1 MSESLTDFNMMTV
14 VVLLALSAGRAS
26 PQRRI
31 IGDISEQK
39 ISQLADFDAR
49 EERVYR

>member
-1 MSESLTDFNMMTV
+1 MISQYLHLLLLLL
-14 VVLLALSAGRAS
+14 VLARVGHS
-26 PQRRI
+26 QRRI
-31 IGDISEQK
+31 LGDISEQK